1 MSSEYEYKLSV
12 VVLVYNT
19 EEFLEECLD
28 SLVNQT
34 LDDMEIICVNDE
46 SKDNSLNILK
56 RYAKK
61 YDNIKIIDQKNT
73 GGATA
78 GNNGLKMAK
87 GEYVTIMDS
96 DDVVVEDAYEKLYNK
111 AKETDSDIVSGK
123 PFKYVAPYQTQ
134 LGTRQDMWD
143 KERTV
148 DIHKDIEIFYDVFYW
163 DKIYRREFVE
173 KNDIYMIPGKLYADA
188 PMVFKAFLNAEKI
201 TYIEDFVYYWRHR
214 SVNESITKSLT
225 NLKNTEDRLDNYY
238 VLKEYFKDEPE
249 LYNQVIKLYLERF
262 IYPIKGILDNPIFK
276 EAYLEDLK
284 KILLDIDDVIDN
296 KFVNMKY
303 VLYTYLIINDEI
315 SILEDVLKNYEGVK
329 DFFVYNGKSYWN
341 LKYFRNPV
349 IGIPDEVFEI
359 RNLHQNFINIQDIGL
374 KNDAFYIKMSI
385 PPTLKID
392 EARIRF
398 NGLTRKYGSKDDNSY
413 IFDLNMHE
421 GNRYDIELPLEN
433 LVNIN
438 FYDIYLEVVYDGK
451 REIFRLGLNN
461 FVDEMD
467 ENLFFEEDKA
477 RIVLTSN
484 ENLSI
489 VNTNVDSLLNLDM
502 DENRFKIIPN
512 IEEINYKLGFGY
524 GKDSYDVYFKRLS
537 IENTDKFTNELEM
550 KWKYS
555 LEKNTTYRMFVRINK
570 EKYLLKSKS
579 FVNYEDQEV
588 DYEGGKIRL
597 FKDENDYLYI
607 RWECE

>member
-19 EEFLEECLD
+19 EDLLEECLD

-87 GEYVTIMDS
+87 GEYITIIDS

-284 KILLDIDDVIDN
+284 KILLDIDDVVDN
-296 KFVNMKY
+296 KYISIKY
-303 VLYTYLIINDEI
+303 ILYTYLIINDKI

-359 RNLHQNFINIQDIGL
+359 RNLHQNFINIHDIGL

-392 EARIRF
+392 KARIRF

-421 GNRYDIELPLEN
+421 GNRYDIELPLEK

-438 FYDIYLEVVYDGK
+438 YYDIYLEVVYDGK
-451 REIFRLGLNN
+451 REIFRLGSRN
-461 FVDEMD
+461 FVGDID
-467 ENLFFEEDKA
+467 ENLFFEKDKA
-477 RIVLTSN
+477 RIILTSN

-489 VNTNVDSLLNLDM
+489 VNTNVDSLLNM
-502 DENRFKIIPN
+502 DLNEERFKIIPN

-524 GKDSYDVYFKRLS
+524 GKDSYDVYFKRLG

-570 EKYLLKSKS
+570 EKYLLKSKT
-579 FVNYEDQEV
+579 FVNYEDQEI

-597 FKDENDYLYI
+597 FKDENDYLYL

>member
-1 MSSEYEYKLSV
+1 MSSENEYKLSV
-12 VVLVYNT
+12 VLLVYNT
-19 EEFLEECLD
+19 EDLLEECLD

-87 GEYVTIMDS
+87 GEYITILDS

-123 PFKYVAPYQTQ
+123 PFKYVGKYQTQ

-148 DIHKDIEIFYDVFYW
+148 DIHKDLEIFYDVFYW
-163 DKIYRREFVE
+163 NKIYRREFVE

-188 PMVFKAFLNAEKI
+188 PMIFKAFLKAEKI

-238 VLKEYFKDEPE
+238 VLKEYFKDDPK
-249 LYNQVIKLYLERF
+249 LGNQVIKLYLERF
-262 IYPIKGILDNPIFK
+262 IYPIRGILDNPIFK
-276 EAYLEDLK
+276 EAYLKDLR
-284 KILLDIDDVIDN
+284 KILLDIDDVVDN
-296 KFVNMKY
+296 EFTNMKY
-303 VLYTYLIINDEI
+303 VLYSYLVINDKI
-315 SILEDVLKNYEGVK
+315 SILEDVLKNYEDVK

-359 RNLHQNFINIQDIGL
+359 RNLHRNFINIHDIGIR
-374 KNDAFYIKMSI
+374 NDNFYIDLSI
-385 PPTLKID
+385 PPTLKM
-392 EARIRF
+392 EAARMRF
-398 NGLTRKYGSKDDNSY
+398 NGLTQKYGSKDDNSY
-413 IFDLNMHE
+413 IFDLNVRE
-421 GNRYDIELPLEN
+421 GNRFDIELPLEK

-438 FYDIYLEVVYDGK
+438 FYDIYLEVVYGGK

-461 FVDEMD
+461 FVDEIDKDMLAE
-467 ENLFFEEDKA
+467 ENKA
-477 RIVLTSN
+477 RIFLTSN
-484 ENLSI
+484 DNLSI
-489 VNTNVDSLLNLDM
+489 VNTKVDSLLNMDL

-512 IEEINYKLGFGY
+512 IEEINYKVGFGY
-524 GKDSYDVYFKRLS
+524 GKESYDVYFKRLP

-555 LEKNTTYRMFVRINK
+555 LEKNRTYRMFVKINK
-570 EKYLLKSKS
+570 EKYLLSSKS
-579 FVNYEDQEV
+579 FVNYEDQEI

-597 FKDENDYLYI
+597 FKDENDYLHL
-607 RWECE
+607 RWEYE

>member
-19 EEFLEECLD
+19 EEFLEECLE

-34 LDDMEIICVNDE
+34 LDDIEIICVNDE

-87 GEYVTIMDS
+87 GEYITIMDS
-96 DDVVVEDAYEKLYNK
+96 DDIVVEDAYEKLYNK

-123 PFKYVAPYQTQ
+123 PFKYVGSYQTQ

-148 DIHKDIEIFYDVFYW
+148 DIHKDIGIFYDVFYW
-163 DKIYRREFVE
+163 NKIYRREFVE

-262 IYPIKGILDNPIFK
+262 LYPIKGILDNPLFK
-276 EAYLEDLK
+276 EAYLKDLR
-284 KILLDIDDVIDN
+284 KILLDIDDVVDN
-296 KFVNMKY
+296 KFTNMKY
-303 VLYTYLIINDEI
+303 ILYSYLIINDKI
-315 SILEDVLKNYEGVK
+315 DVLEDVLKNYEDVK
-329 DFFVYNGKSYWN
+329 DIFVQNGKSYWN
-341 LKYFRNPV
+341 LRYFRNPI

-359 RNLHQNFINIQDIGL
+359 RKLHKNFIELHDIGL
-374 KNDAFYIKMSI
+374 KNGNFYIDISI
-385 PPTLKID
+385 LPTLKIYK
-392 EARIRF
+392 ARVRF

-413 IFDLNMHE
+413 LFDLNVRE
-421 GNRYDIELPLEN
+421 GNRYDIELPLEK

-438 FYDIYLEVVYDGK
+438 SYDIYLEVVYDGK
-451 REIFRLGLNN
+451 REIFRLGSNN
-461 FVDEMD
+461 FVEEINEDS
-467 ENLFFEEDKA
+467 LVEEDEA
-477 RIVLTSN
+477 RIYLTSYN
-484 ENLSI
+484 NLLI
-489 VNTNVDSLLNLDM
+489 VNTNVDSLLNM
-502 DENRFKIIPN
+502 DLNEERFKVIPN
-512 IEEINYKLGFGY
+512 IDEINYKLGFGY
-524 GKDSYDVYFKRLS
+524 GKESYDVYFKRLA
-537 IENTDKFTNELEM
+537 IENTDKFTNALEM

-555 LEKNTTYRMFVRINK
+555 LEKNKTYEMFVRIKK

-579 FVNYEDQEV
+579 FVNYEDKEI
-588 DYEGGKIRL
+588 DYESGKIRL

>member
-87 GEYVTIMDS
+87 GEYVTLIDS
-96 DDVVVEDAYEKLYNK
+96 DDFVVEDAYEKLYKK

-134 LGTRQDMWD
+134 LGTRHDMWD
-143 KERTV
+143 EERTV

-163 DKIYRREFVE
+163 NKIYRREFVE
-173 KNDIYMIPGKLYADA
+173 ENDIYMIPGKLYADA

-262 IYPIKGILDNPIFK
+262 IYPIKGILDNPMFK

-359 RNLHQNFINIQDIGL
+359 RNLHQNFINIHDIGL

-392 EARIRF
+392 KARIRF

-421 GNRYDIELPLEN
+421 GNRYDIELPLEK

-438 FYDIYLEVVYDGK
+438 YYDIYLEVVYDGK
-451 REIFRLGLNN
+451 REIFRLGSRN
-461 FVDEMD
+461 FVGDID
-467 ENLFFEEDKA
+467 ENLFFENDKA
-477 RIVLTSN
+477 RIILTSN

-489 VNTNVDSLLNLDM
+489 VNTNVDSLLNM
-502 DENRFKIIPN
+502 DLNEERFKIIPN

-524 GKDSYDVYFKRLS
+524 GKESYDVYFKRLA

-579 FVNYEDQEV
+579 FVNYEDKEI
-588 DYEGGKIRL
+588 DYKGGRIRL

>member
-19 EEFLEECLD
+19 EDLLEECLE

-34 LDDMEIICVNDE
+34 LDDIEIICVNDE

-96 DDVVVEDAYEKLYNK
+96 DDVVVEDAYEKMYNK

-123 PFKYVAPYQTQ
+123 PYKYVKSHQSQ
-134 LGTRQDMWD
+134 LGTRHDMWD

-148 DIHKDIEIFYDVFYW
+148 DIHKDIGIFYDVFYW
-163 DKIYRREFVE
+163 NKIYRREFVE

-188 PMVFKAFLNAEKI
+188 PMVFKAFINAEKI

-262 IYPIKGILDNPIFK
+262 LYPINGILENPLFK
-276 EAYLEDLK
+276 EAYLKDLR
-284 KILLDIDDVIDN
+284 KILLDIDDVVDN
-296 KFVNMKY
+296 KFTNMKY
-303 VLYTYLIINDEI
+303 ILYSYLIINDKI
-315 SILEDVLKNYEGVK
+315 DILEDVLKNYEDVK
-329 DFFVYNGKSYWN
+329 DIFVQNGKSYWN
-341 LKYFRNPV
+341 LRYFRNPI

-359 RNLHQNFINIQDIGL
+359 RKLHNNFIELHDIGL
-374 KNDAFYIKMSI
+374 KNGNFYIDISI
-385 PPTLKID
+385 LPTLKID
-392 EARIRF
+392 KARVRF

-413 IFDLNMHE
+413 LFDLNVRE
-421 GNRYDIELPLEN
+421 GNRYDIELPLEK

-438 FYDIYLEVVYDGK
+438 SYDIYLEVVYDGK
-451 REIFRLGLNN
+451 REIFRLGSNN
-461 FVDEMD
+461 FVEEINEDS
-467 ENLFFEEDKA
+467 LVEEDEA
-477 RIVLTSN
+477 RIYLTSYN
-484 ENLSI
+484 NLSI
-489 VNTNVDSLLNLDM
+489 VNTNVDSLFNMDLN
-502 DENRFKIIPN
+502 EERFKVIPN
-512 IEEINYKLGFGY
+512 IDEINYKLGFGY
-524 GKDSYDVYFKRLS
+524 GKELYDVYFKRLA

-555 LEKNTTYRMFVRINK
+555 LEKNKTYEMFVRIKK
-570 EKYLLKSKS
+570 EKYPLKSKS
-579 FVNYEDQEV
+579 FVNYEDKEI
-588 DYEGGKIRL
+588 DYEGGKIIL

>member
-87 GEYVTIMDS
+87 GEYITIIDS

-173 KNDIYMIPGKLYADA
+173 ENDIYMIPGKLYADA

-262 IYPIKGILDNPIFK
+262 IYPIKGILDNPMFK

-359 RNLHQNFINIQDIGL
+359 RNLHQNFINIHDIGL

-421 GNRYDIELPLEN
+421 GNRYDIEIPLEN

-438 FYDIYLEVVYDGK
+438 FYDIYLEVVYAGK
-451 REIFRLGLNN
+451 REIFRLGSRN
-461 FVDEMD
+461 FVGDID
-467 ENLFFEEDKA
+467 ENLFFEKDKA
-477 RIVLTSN
+477 RIILTSN

-489 VNTNVDSLLNLDM
+489 VNANVDSLLNIDLN
-502 DENRFKIIPN
+502 EERFKVILN
-512 IEEINYKLGFGY
+512 IKEINYKLGFGY
-524 GKDSYDVYFKRLS
+524 GKDSYDVYFKRLG

-555 LEKNTTYRMFVRINK
+555 LEKNTTYRMFVMINK
-570 EKYLLKSKS
+570 EKFLLKSKS
-579 FVNYEDQEV
+579 FVNYEDKEI

>member
-19 EEFLEECLD
+19 EEFLEECLE

-34 LDDMEIICVNDE
+34 LDDIEIICVNDE

-78 GNNGLKMAK
+78 GNNGLK
-87 GEYVTIMDS
+87 EYITIMDS
-96 DDVVVEDAYEKLYNK
+96 DDIVVEDAYEKLYNK

-123 PFKYVAPYQTQ
+123 PFKYVGSYQTQ

-148 DIHKDIEIFYDVFYW
+148 DIHKDIGIFYDVFYW
-163 DKIYRREFVE
+163 NKIYRREFVE

-262 IYPIKGILDNPIFK
+262 LYPIKGILDNPLFK
-276 EAYLEDLK
+276 EAYLKDLR
-284 KILLDIDDVIDN
+284 KILLDIDDVVDN
-296 KFVNMKY
+296 KFTNMKY
-303 VLYTYLIINDEI
+303 ILYSYLIINDKI
-315 SILEDVLKNYEGVK
+315 DVLEDVLKNYEDVK
-329 DFFVYNGKSYWN
+329 DIFVQNGKSYWN
-341 LKYFRNPV
+341 LRYFRNPI

-359 RNLHQNFINIQDIGL
+359 RKLHKNFIELHDIGL
-374 KNDAFYIKMSI
+374 KNGNFYIDISI
-385 PPTLKID
+385 LPTLKIYK
-392 EARIRF
+392 ARVRF

-413 IFDLNMHE
+413 LFDLNVRE
-421 GNRYDIELPLEN
+421 GNRYVEK

-438 FYDIYLEVVYDGK
+438 SYDIYLEVVYDGK
-451 REIFRLGLNN
+451 REIFRLGSNN
-461 FVDEMD
+461 FVEEINEDS
-467 ENLFFEEDKA
+467 LVEEDEA
-477 RIVLTSN
+477 RIYLTSYN
-484 ENLSI
+484 NLLI
-489 VNTNVDSLLNLDM
+489 VNTNVDSLLNM
-502 DENRFKIIPN
+502 DLNEERFKVIPN
-512 IEEINYKLGFGY
+512 IDEINYKLGFGY
-524 GKDSYDVYFKRLS
+524 GKESYDVYFKRLA
-537 IENTDKFTNELEM
+537 IENTDKFTNALEM

-555 LEKNTTYRMFVRINK
+555 LEKNKTYEMFVRIKK

-579 FVNYEDQEV
+579 FVNYEDKEI
-588 DYEGGKIRL
+588 DYESGKIRL